1 MLNACKRQ
9 QRQLVS
15 IYLADAKTPPL
26 VIQISLK
33 RFASG
38 GEKQSHEISP
48 LWLRIELLL
57 RLNTKDSRLKTQ
69 DSRFKTQDWSLNAQD
84 SCNSDSMEICMA
96 KAAIN
101 KSFSFHFHFEIWFNY
116 VKVFVYLTSTTF
128 SGKELKISCNYLGI
142 TQFSSLTVFVCYLI
156 LCSKWNWNLFFQAL
170 SLKFCAR
177 GMFLLLF
184 IKREASSSLS
194 VYSRM
199 YLSFRTRPFS
209 FIWHDKLPKT
219 LHLHTYT
226 FHLRLWLFFFS
237 ISPLLTV
244 VSHAN
249 PGTKP
254 FVYLFVCLFTII
266 YLFVCLTLFPL
277 CAGRAIDNY
286 HHHRFGHHHPAQ
298 HPTENPVK
306 VIRMLE
312 PPAG

>member
-1 MLNACKRQ
+1 MRKPRHLLFKSAWRDS
-9 QRQLVS
+9 R
-15 IYLADAKTPPL
+15 
-26 VIQISLK
+26 
-33 RFASG
+33 
-38 GEKQSHEISP
+38 EKQSHEISP

-116 VKVFVYLTSTTF
+116 VKVFVYLTPTTF

-142 TQFSSLTVFVCYLI
+142 TQFFSLTVFVCYLI

-184 IKREASSSLS
+184 IKREASSSLC
-194 VYSRM
+194 
-199 YLSFRTRPFS
+199 LSTHGCIFLFGPDLFLLFDTTSYRKPYTC
-209 FIWHDKLPKT
+209 T
-219 LHLHTYT
+219 LTHFTWDCGY
-226 FHLRLWLFFFS
+226 FFS